1 MQSGPLP
8 SSTPLPYPPP
18 SESTLCELCR
28 NINIETLS
36 LKGGYVHS
44 TLDVLNESA
53 ASCELCNVF
62 RKSFDRK
69 MINWTLGRY
78 KLKLSFSPP
87 RDQGHFSDHRELHF
101 IPKHVSVEVV
111 TKAQFR
117 GKYKELESDDPSGK
131 ERSIHGRHM
140 LCFTEKGDPAM
151 YSGMPWLRKIGVHT
165 GSPSSLQVAKGWL
178 DQCVATETSG
188 HAHGDSGQNATKSLM
203 DNSDK
208 DLGASPFRTKRP
220 TRLLEIHRHHDSD
233 LPGSTVKLINTYG
246 GVYPYAALSYCWG
259 NQSGI
264 WLTETNTIEQH
275 LRGIERSSL
284 PATINDAVDIVA
296 ALGIEYLWVDALCII
311 QDSEDDW
318 KVESAKMGEI
328 YQGGLL
334 TIAASK
340 SASSDDG
347 CFNTNRAHGR
357 TVFSDY
363 INVQGRLKDGSAS
376 NLYFERFINSVVEL
390 KTGRF
395 GIDIQG
401 SPLSQRAWTYQEQV
415 LSSRILYFA
424 ESQLYW
430 ECDHCRLSEDNL
442 PQAHAEREYPVLTFS
457 NSSTME
463 STGNEWYRGAV
474 QTYSKR
480 RLTYQR
486 DKLTAISAVAK
497 ATYLKRRVAYVA
509 GLWEDSMIRGLGW
522 YRSSPGKKEK
532 DVPCPSWSWASQ
544 HSGVLYD
551 MGGPVGGVSQFISES
566 PTLPQ
571 VLSFDV
577 ETEETNPF
585 GDVSNGHI
593 TLRTMV
599 TTGQILPGKKGRMRD
614 NYLHGYEDT
623 SILTIGENPDLK
635 EWQARAVLDDD
646 GNEGQNVTVAF
657 LSDWDK
663 PQTMWKLLLL
673 KQASGQEHAYQR
685 VGIAL
690 IGQDYLCYDGWYHTR
705 EFRRKWKREVL
716 VII

>member
-1 MQSGPLP
+1 
-8 SSTPLPYPPP
+8 
-18 SESTLCELCR
+18 
-28 NINIETLS
+28 
-36 LKGGYVHS
+36 
-44 TLDVLNESA
+44 
-53 ASCELCNVF
+53 
-62 RKSFDRK
+62 
-69 MINWTLGRY
+69 
-78 KLKLSFSPP
+78 
-87 RDQGHFSDHRELHF
+87 
-101 IPKHVSVEVV
+101 
-111 TKAQFR
+111 
-117 GKYKELESDDPSGK
+117 
-131 ERSIHGRHM
+131 
-140 LCFTEKGDPAM
+140 M

-220 TRLLEIHRHHDSD
+220 TRLLEIHRHHGSD
-233 LPGSTVKLINTYG
+233 LPGFTVKLINTYG
-246 GVYPYAALSYCWG
+246 GAYPYAALSYCWG
-259 NQSGI
+259 NQTGI
-264 WLTETNTIEQH
+264 WLTKTNTIEQH

-296 ALGIEYLWVDALCII
+296 ALGIGYLWVDALCII

-334 TIAASK
+334 TIVASK

-347 CFNTNRAHGR
+347 CFNTNGAHGR

-363 INVQGRLKDGSAS
+363 INVQGRLKDDSAS
-376 NLYFERFINSVVEL
+376 NLYFEKFINSVIEL

-430 ECDHCRLSEDNL
+430 ECDHCRLSEDNS

-457 NSSTME
+457 NSSTTE
-463 STGNEWYRGAV
+463 STENNWFRSAV
-474 QTYSKR
+474 QTYSER
-480 RLTYQR
+480 QLTYQR

-497 ATYLKRRVAYVA
+497 ATYLIRRVAYVA
-509 GLWEDSMIRGLGW
+509 GLWEDSIIRGLGW
-522 YRSSPGKKEK
+522 YRSSPGKKDKE
-532 DVPCPSWSWASQ
+532 VPCPSWSWASQ

-551 MGGPVGGVSQFISES
+551 MGGPVGGVSQFFSES
-566 PTLPQ
+566 PTSPK

-577 ETEETNPF
+577 GTEETNPF

-599 TTGQILPGKKGRMRD
+599 TTGQILPGKEGRMHD

-623 SILTIGENPDLK
+623 SILSIGENPDLE
-635 EWQARAVLDDD
+635 EWKAHAVLDDD

-657 LSDWDK
+657 LSDWDE